1 MTNIFTKPIENANF
15 REKNKNPME
24 TCPVARAS
32 TSSLK
37 ENPSVPQEDPNVPR
51 MASNQNEPHPM
62 PASNPPITV
71 ENVAEVYE
79 DENARRLAEYVV
91 KMDDLRKNSGTDGFK
106 NTLKQQSEQLLN
118 NLYVETTAIEKHVF
132 IGEVEMFK
140 KNEDAFFN
148 NLNELEL
155 FELKSRQEE
164 ELIQLKIRQA
174 QILKDYEARKVGKL
188 NTLKQQRELKLLYAE
203 TQYRAE
209 VVQKTVEIKYKLSA
223 HRQKIAKIVSHIE
236 ERHAKQIVQFNAA
249 EERIYKNKKLLL
261 DLQCQGLN
269 EEERGE
275 AQKRFQS
282 KLNHQKVI
290 HKKRLEHTQQQQR
303 LELRQFKEKAEKQ
316 AFVMEELTYLK
327 ARQFQQEQ
335 ELVFAQKDEYYAA
348 KDKIQAAKK
357 VLKLA
362 DFKYQN
368 NAEISKFKAN
378 HRNKVRELKKE
389 HKQLFA
395 TRKNYWVYVLGK
407 EEAYNAANL
416 DEDFSSSVGSH
427 SRTRSNQSASQSS
440 SQSANQS
447 NLASTAQSKTTSRRG
462 SDTNLRAKKQKEV
475 DLEHEEGEK
484 VDVDATLNEKNIISK
499 LQNQLV
505 ELRKKHNEALYN
517 LKSENEKEYAEL
529 KEKLEAE
536 LEEMELNHDVE
547 RKRLVQEADNEIAE
561 TLETQE
567 KEILLE
573 NHIREAETKA
583 LVERQVL
590 LNMLD
595 TFSDGVVSIDNRGYI
610 QRFNL
615 AAEKMFG
622 YKASEVMEKRMNI
635 KALMPP
641 EIASKHDTYLYNYF
655 TTGIKKAIA
664 NGLDTMGMKSD
675 GTKFPIHLAISEV
688 VDAGFH
694 QFTAIIRD
702 LTPEIEAEN
711 YKQSTETQLMWQV
724 DRNGKV
730 LLLNQRFRDYYGIT
744 KGQDDSVNV
753 FGEDV
758 VHPNEYQAGVD
769 AFASANRNYKPF
781 SLRRRLKAAD
791 GSYRW
796 FLTKA
801 IPVFDIKG
809 KFKQWYGSCTDIDDA
824 VLLEAE
830 LETLQEKLPVLIWK
844 SDPNGELFYGNQQF
858 KEYTGI
864 DFETNKT
871 LFYSDKLCFGK
882 DYAALQEA
890 FEKAKARKSGLDFK
904 FRLKNKDGKI
914 RWFHGS
920 ASPILDPNGKLL
932 SFCGV
937 CKDVDEAEKIA
948 REMAILPENL
958 PQLIWKSDPK
968 GNVVYCNSQFSKY
981 IGAPPGAQ
989 LNVFDKALVHPE
1001 DYSTTI
1007 NAFAAGN
1014 RDKKSFIIKNK
1025 LKCGDG
1031 TFNVFTT
1038 KGIPILDDLNA
1049 ITGWYGTCT
1058 MEE

>member
-1 MTNIFTKPIENANF
+1 MA
-15 REKNKNPME
+15 
-24 TCPVARAS
+24 TCPVSRI
-32 TSSLK
+32 SSGPCLK
-37 ENPSVPQEDPNVPR
+37 ENTMDAGISVPCA
-51 MASNQNEPHPM
+51 ASNKSEINENI
-62 PASNPPITV
+62 ASEINENIASLLQKTSPETV
-71 ENVAEVYE
+71 TKVY
-79 DENARRLAEYVV
+79 DDANAQRLAEYVV
-91 KMDDLRKNSGTDGFK
+91 KMDELRHTSGTQGFK
-106 NTLKQQSEQLLN
+106 NTLKVESERLLN
-118 NLYVETTAIEKHVF
+118 NLYVETTLIEKSVF
-132 IGEVEMFK
+132 VGEVEMFK
-140 KNEDAFFN
+140 RNEDAFFN

-155 FELKSRQEE
+155 FELKNRQEE
-164 ELIQLKIRQA
+164 ELVQLKIRQA
-174 QILKDYEARKVGKL
+174 QILKDYEARKIGKL

-209 VVQKTVEIKYKLSA
+209 VVQKTDEIKLKLTA
-223 HRQKIAKIVSHIE
+223 HRQKIAKIVLHIE

-249 EERIYKNKKLLL
+249 EDRIYKNKKLLL
-261 DLQCQGLN
+261 ELQCQSLN
-269 EEERGE
+269 AEEIGE

-290 HKKRLEHTQQQQR
+290 HKKRLEHTQEQQR
-303 LELRQFKEKAEKQ
+303 LELRQFKEKADKQ
-316 AFVMEELTYLK
+316 AYVMEELTYLK

-335 ELVFAQKDEYYAA
+335 DLIFSQKAEYYAA

-357 VLKLA
+357 VLKLT

-378 HRNKVRELKKE
+378 HRNKIRELIRE

-407 EEAYNAANL
+407 EEAYNAANQ
-416 DEDFSSSVGSH
+416 DEDFSSSAGSH
-427 SRTRSNQSASQSS
+427 SRTRSNQSESN
-440 SQSANQS
+440 SQSASAVQS
-447 NLASTAQSKTTSRRG
+447 SGHSTVHSRSISQKGSEGNLKLASSKKST
-462 SDTNLRAKKQKEV
+462 DIEL
-475 DLEHEEGEK
+475 EEGEK
-484 VDVDATLNEKNIISK
+484 VDADATLNEKNTILK

-517 LKSENEKEYAEL
+517 LKSENEKAFTEL
-529 KEKLEAE
+529 KEKLDSE
-536 LEEMELNHDVE
+536 LDEMELNHDVE
-547 RKRLVQEADNEIAE
+547 RKRTVQEADNEIAE
-561 TLETQE
+561 TLENQE
-567 KEILLE
+567 KEVVLE
-573 NHIREAETKA
+573 NHIRDAETKA
-583 LVERQVL
+583 LIERKVL

-595 TFSDGVVSIDNRGYI
+595 TFSDGVISIDNRGFI

-622 YKASEVMEKRMNI
+622 YKASDVMEKKVNI

-641 EIASKHDTYLYNYF
+641 EIASRHDNYMYNYF
-655 TTGIKKAIA
+655 TTGVKKVIA
-664 NGLDTMGMKSD
+664 KGLNTMGMKSD
-675 GTKFPIHLAISEV
+675 GTKFPIHLSISEV
-688 VDAGFH
+688 AEAGFH
-694 QFTAIIRD
+694 QLTAIVRD
-702 LTPEIEAEN
+702 LTFEIEAEN

-724 DRNGKV
+724 DRTGKV
-730 LLLNQRFRDYYGIT
+730 LLLNQRFKDYYGIS
-744 KGQDDSVNV
+744 KDQEDSVNV
-753 FGEDV
+753 FGEET
-758 VHPNEYQAGVD
+758 VHPSEYQAGIE
-769 AFASANRNYKPF
+769 AFAGANRDYKPF
-781 SLRRRLKAAD
+781 TLRRRLKGAD

-809 KFKQWYGSCTDIDDA
+809 KFKQWYGACTDIDDA

-830 LETLQEKLPVLIWK
+830 LKTLQEKLPVLIWK

-864 DFETNKT
+864 DFGASKT

-882 DYAALQEA
+882 DYAILQEA
-890 FEKAKARKSGLDFK
+890 FEKAKAKKSGLDFK
-904 FRLKNKDGKI
+904 FRLKNKEGKI

-958 PQLIWKSDPK
+958 PQLIWKSDPQ

-981 IGAPPGAQ
+981 VGAPPGAM
-989 LNVFDKALVHPE
+989 LNVFDRALVHAD
-1001 DYSTTI
+1001 DYNTTF
-1007 NAFAAGN
+1007 NAFATGN
-1014 RDKKSFIIKNK
+1014 REKKSFIVKSR
-1025 LKCGDG
+1025 LRCGDG
-1031 TFNVFTT
+1031 TYSSFST
-1038 KGIPILDDLNA
+1038 KGIPIFDIVQD

-1058 MEE
+1058 IEE